1 MATPATGMLQ
11 RPCSGF
17 TWLELTSLGY
27 KILYLSYVFTKQQDN
42 KLFAFLRKATNIT
55 CE

>member
-1 MATPATGMLQ
+1 MLQ

-17 TWLELTSLGY
+17 TWLKLTSLGY
-27 KILYLSYVFTKQQDN
+27 MILYLSDVFTKQKAN
-42 KLFAFLRKATNIT
+42 KSFAFLSKATNVT